1 MFTGVVLSLIVSV
14 LFAVYAVPRKYSKQ
28 SPALYTMWVGV
39 AYFAGSIALCSV
51 VWGLGLREQENL
63 IDMRHLLSA
72 LRGVVWVCGTASFN
86 IAIDKIGLVR
96 FNQWKNFQGPIG
108 TLLMLSFLDE
118 VVGAKAVWL
127 LLGMTAMFISA
138 VLFTITW
145 EPWERGRPRRRTI
158 KINGRAEGAHLQ
170 VETRHALSLPLW
182 LCNYTS
188 PAISGILYA
197 LLAAA
202 CFGFTAFINKI
213 VTTQGFIYS
222 QLLYHSLSVVV
233 AATIIFI
240 IQTGKPKEILRVSRE
255 CLPPAMSG
263 AMFLTATILSIFS
276 YTMIAGGV
284 AWSIT
289 QLNAVW
295 TILIGIFIFR
305 EVSFR
310 KHRRRIISGFAFAM
324 AAIAFLLFAL

>member
-1 MFTGVVLSLIVSV
+1 MLSGVILSLIVSV

-28 SPALYTMWVGV
+28 NPALYTMWVGI
-39 AYFAGSIALCSV
+39 AYLAGSIAVCSV
-51 VWGLGLREQENL
+51 VWGFGLQEQENL
-63 IDMRHLLSA
+63 LDTRHLLSA
-72 LRGVVWVCGTASFN
+72 LRGVAWVCGTACFN

-108 TLLMLSFLDE
+108 TLLMLTFLDE

-127 LLGMTAMFISA
+127 LAGMMAMFISA

-145 EPWERGRPRRRTI
+145 ERGRPAC
-158 KINGRAEGAHLQ
+158 KLQ
-170 VETRHALSLPLW
+170 KTRSVGTRHALSLHLW
-182 LCNYTS
+182 FCNYPS
-188 PAISGILYA
+188 PSQSGILYA

-213 VTTQGFIYS
+213 VTNQGFIYS

-233 AATIIFI
+233 AAAALFI
-240 IQTGKPKEILRVSRE
+240 IQTGKPKEILRISRE

-263 AMFLTATILSIFS
+263 AMFLVATILSIFS
-276 YTMIAGGV
+276 YTMITGGV

-295 TILIGIFIFR
+295 TMLIGIFIFR

-310 KHRRRIISGFAFAM
+310 KHRRRIISGFAFAV
-324 AAIAFLLFAL
+324 AAIALLLRAL

>member
-1 MFTGVVLSLIVSV
+1 MFSGVIFSLIVSV
-14 LFAVYAVPRKYSKQ
+14 LFAVYAVPRKFSKQ
-28 SPALYTMWVGV
+28 NPALYTMWVGA
-39 AYFAGSIALCSV
+39 AYFAGSVAVCSA
-51 VWGLGLREQENL
+51 VWGFGLREQENL
-63 IDMRHLLSA
+63 LDTRHLLSA
-72 LRGVVWVCGTASFN
+72 LRGLVWVCGTASFN

-108 TLLMLSFLDE
+108 TLLMLAFLDE
-118 VVGAKAVWL
+118 VVGAKVVWL
-127 LLGMTAMFISA
+127 LLGMTAMFFSA
-138 VLFTITW
+138 VLFTINWERVTW
-145 EPWERGRPRRRTI
+145 GRGRPACKFQKTRS
-158 KINGRAEGAHLQ
+158 

-182 LCNYTS
+182 FCNYPP
-188 PAISGILYA
+188 PAITGILYA

-213 VTTQGFIYS
+213 VTNQGFIYS
-222 QLLYHSLSVVV
+222 QLPYHSLSVVV
-233 AATIIFI
+233 AAAIIFI
-240 IQTGKPKEILRVSRE
+240 IQTGKPREIFRVSRE
-255 CLPPAMSG
+255 CLLPAMSG
-263 AMFLTATILSIFS
+263 AMFLAATILSIFS